1 MQHASI
7 RDDYLSPGN
16 MCVSRNMEQKIGDVI
31 SQRCGKASWEDE
43 ILIGIELLKRIR
55 GRFSAI
61 KRSCDSRAYK
71 HRQGTSI
78 ADLSSN
84 APNNTGA
91 AKEMGAEGGQ
101 GPCKSEHRGPTRCNQ
116 IKCQKCLGHYCAI
129 C

>member
-16 MCVSRNMEQKIGDVI
+16 MCVSRNMRQKTGDVI
-31 SQRCGKASWEDE
+31 SQRCGKAFPGRQNPDWVNY
-43 ILIGIELLKRIR
+43 LKRIR

-61 KRSCDSRAYK
+61 KRSCDLRAYK

-91 AKEMGAEGGQ
+91 AKETGAEGGQ
-101 GPCKSEHRGPTRCNQ
+101 GPCKSEH
-116 IKCQKCLGHYCAI
+116 
-129 C
+129 